1 MKKYNWIIYFFIL
14 LPSCIGIKNQNSVE
28 IDLSKTVPSIKYST
42 FVKNIEYVDLH
53 LNDSLPIYGV
63 ENLYL
68 DENKI
73 FIKDRKSE
81 GILIFDAITGK
92 LLKRITQYKEGPEEI
107 KIIGAFCLD
116 TYNKQLCIFD
126 KGDMKIKLY
135 DYSGDYISSYVV
147 SDFFIDMAKLDK
159 NSMTYFYP
167 IYTDNEQKEGI
178 WTLNSLDKTVI
189 HLDSSITENCRLHY
203 FPMLYNNNVFITIEQ
218 PKLIRNI
225 RV

>member
-53 LNDSLPIYGV
+53 LNDRLPIYGV

-92 LLKRITQYKEGPEEI
+92 LLKRITQDKEGPEEI
-107 KIIGAFCLD
+107 KIIGGLWLD
-116 TYNKQLCIFD
+116 T
-126 KGDMKIKLY
+126 
-135 DYSGDYISSYVV
+135 
-147 SDFFIDMAKLDK
+147 
-159 NSMTYFYP
+159 
-167 IYTDNEQKEGI
+167 
-178 WTLNSLDKTVI
+178 
-189 HLDSSITENCRLHY
+189 
-203 FPMLYNNNVFITIEQ
+203 
-218 PKLIRNI
+218 
-225 RV
+225 

>member
-1 MKKYNWIIYFFIL
+1 M
-14 LPSCIGIKNQNSVE
+14 E

-107 KIIGAFCLD
+107 KIIGAFVWIPII
-116 TYNKQLCIFD
+116 N
-126 KGDMKIKLY
+126 
-135 DYSGDYISSYVV
+135 SSV
-147 SDFFIDMAKLDK
+147 F
-159 NSMTYFYP
+159 
-167 IYTDNEQKEGI
+167 
-178 WTLNSLDKTVI
+178 
-189 HLDSSITENCRLHY
+189 SIR
-203 FPMLYNNNVFITIEQ
+203 
-218 PKLIRNI
+218 
-225 RV
+225 

>member
-1 MKKYNWIIYFFIL
+1 MNWIIYFFIL

-92 LLKRITQYKEGPEEI
+92 LLKRITQYKEGRKRRQMEKKRI
-107 KIIGAFCLD
+107 
-116 TYNKQLCIFD
+116 
-126 KGDMKIKLY
+126 
-135 DYSGDYISSYVV
+135 
-147 SDFFIDMAKLDK
+147 
-159 NSMTYFYP
+159 
-167 IYTDNEQKEGI
+167 
-178 WTLNSLDKTVI
+178 
-189 HLDSSITENCRLHY
+189 
-203 FPMLYNNNVFITIEQ
+203 
-218 PKLIRNI
+218 LIRKKSFKNLWI
-225 RV
+225 K